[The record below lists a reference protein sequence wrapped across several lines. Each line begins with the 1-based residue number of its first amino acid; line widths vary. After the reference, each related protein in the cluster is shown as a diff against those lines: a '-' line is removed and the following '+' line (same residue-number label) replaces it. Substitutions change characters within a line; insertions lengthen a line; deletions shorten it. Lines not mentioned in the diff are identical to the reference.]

1 MARLLAATT
10 RDADLHALATGGQP
24 VVAAWAQIAAHLARR
39 LSPAHAAILA
49 EPSPDPARGTTDWYA
64 DGSGDALPL
73 DDAAPDRVAGF
84 ETLAAAIRAEAERLL
99 AERDEGLRLLGDLIR
114 LALEIPDRSYIR
126 IRGDALFLVAWGHH
140 LAGRTEG
147 AALLRTLPN
156 TATPMAI
163 LALGPTPRRPIW
175 PWALLAAALL
185 ALLLAIGAFIAW
197 RDPMGW
203 LANSDAQC
211 TIDPADLELLR
222 DLDAVR
228 AEEATLRDRLAG
240 IAEELGRRRLACQP
254 PPPPPPPPRPP
265 EPPPRRPDPPP
276 PPPPRPEPPPT
287 PPPTPPRN
295 DDADRA
301 RREGGQEGR
310 AQIILGWD
318 TRDDLDLSI
327 VCPDGQI
334 ISYQRTR
341 ACGGTLDVDRNV
353 GGNRSRTPVENVFFD
368 NPQPGTYQVRVHQ
381 FDNVDRPETP
391 YRVTIRVQGQPERV
405 IQGIARPGP
414 PRVVD
419 RFTIPAR

>member
-1 MARLLAATT
+1 MARSLAATT

-49 EPSPDPARGTTDWYA
+49 EPNPDPARGTIDWYA
-64 DGSGDALPL
+64 EGSGDAKPL
-73 DDAAPDRVAGF
+73 DDAAPDRVAAF
-84 ETLAAAIRAEAERLL
+84 ETLAAAIRVEAERLL
-99 AERDEGLRLLGDLIR
+99 AERDEGLRLLGELIR
-114 LALEIPDRSYIR
+114 LALEIPDRGYIR
-126 IRGDALFLVAWGHH
+126 VRGDAVFLVAWGHH
-140 LAGRTEG
+140 LAGRADG

-156 TATPMAI
+156 TATPMAM
-163 LALGPTPRRPIW
+163 LALGATPRRPIW

-185 ALLLAIGAFIAW
+185 ALLLAIGAFVAW
-197 RDPMGW
+197 RDPFGW
-203 LANSDAQC
+203 LATNDAQC
-211 TIDPADLELLR
+211 TVDPADLGLLR

-240 IAEELGRRRLACQP
+240 IAEEMGRRRLACQP
-254 PPPPPPPPRPP
+254 PPPPPPAPAPAPARPP

-276 PPPPRPEPPPT
+276 IPPPT
-287 PPPTPPRN
+287 PTPPPARN

-301 RREGGQEGR
+301 RREGAQEGR

-327 VCPDGQI
+327 ICPDGQV
-334 ISYQRTR
+334 ISYQRR
-341 ACGGTLDVDRNV
+341 QACGGTLDVDRNV
-353 GGNRSRTPVENVFFD
+353 GGDRSRTPVENVFFD

-381 FDNVDRPETP
+381 FDNVDRGETP

-405 IQGIARPGP
+405 ITGTARPGP

-419 RFTIPAR
+419 RFTIPPR